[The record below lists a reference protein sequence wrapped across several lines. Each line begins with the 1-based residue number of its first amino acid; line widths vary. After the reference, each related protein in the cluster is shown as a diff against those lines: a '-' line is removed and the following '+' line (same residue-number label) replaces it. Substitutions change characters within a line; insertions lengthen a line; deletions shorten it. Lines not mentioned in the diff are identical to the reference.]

1 MGYKVD
7 FDWSKGIRGRL
18 VLVLIGD
25 DGQAVDKEIL
35 LKHPLLLRIRLR
47 MAMRRIIRRQRK
59 IRKFLQ
65 RLEKL
70 KG

>member
-1 MGYKVD
+1 MGYKID

-18 VLVLIGD
+18 VLALVGD
-25 DGQAVDKEIL
+25 DGEIVDKEIM

-59 IRKFLQ
+59 IRKFLK
-65 RLEKL
+65 RVNA
-70 KG
+70 